1 MERSS
6 AATGVL
12 NETTLQ
18 ANQEKKTREARSQK
32 GRTSMRVAG
41 KLRMGHFPLPLAE
54 ANRIRGF
61 LHWPEGE
68 FSVID
73 PCAGCGDA
81 LVEITAGSR
90 AVCYGIELDAF
101 RAEAAAKSLQHV
113 IQGSCFDV
121 HCPVESYS
129 LAYVNPPYDYTGSE
143 RRGER
148 AEAVFFE
155 HTFRWIKPGAVLV
168 LVIPGSRLGAC
179 ADLLAVHF
187 RDKALYR
194 LTDPEAVKY
203 QQIVV
208 FGARRSQRERSRLKD
223 HEIRQ
228 AKQKLHDL
236 ARRHDSLPI
245 LPDHPDRAYSL
256 PPSGLVNWAYRGMP
270 LDAIEDLLP
279 KSSAYRHAIRILF
292 APPNEF
298 KGRPLTPLHGGHT
311 AICAVSGMLDGVFGS
326 GEFRHLAA
334 WNAVKV
340 VDRSEEVEDDGTIV
354 RRERE
359 RFVNE
364 LTLVFASGETAIL
377 R

>member
-1 MERSS
+1 
-6 AATGVL
+6 
-12 NETTLQ
+12 
-18 ANQEKKTREARSQK
+18 
-32 GRTSMRVAG
+32 MRLAG
-41 KLRMGHFPLPLAE
+41 QLRMGHFPLVAAE
-54 ANRIRGF
+54 ARRIRGF
-61 LHWPEGE
+61 FQWPEGE

-73 PCAGCGDA
+73 PCAGCGAA
-81 LVEITAGSR
+81 LVEITTGSK

-101 RAEAAAKSLQHV
+101 RAKEAVKALQHV

-129 LAYVNPPYDYTGSE
+129 LAYVNPPYDYTASE

-148 AEAVFFE
+148 AEAVFLE
-155 HTFRWIKPGAVLV
+155 QTFRWVKPGGVLV
-168 LVIPGSRLGAC
+168 LVIPGPRLGSC
-179 ADLLAVHF
+179 ADVLAVHF

-208 FGARRSQRERSRLKD
+208 FGVRRSQRERSRLKD

-245 LPDHPDRAYSL
+245 LPDQPDRVYGL

-279 KSSAYRHAIRILF
+279 KSGAYRRAARILF

-311 AICAVSGMLDGVFGS
+311 AIVAVSGMLDGIFGR
-326 GEFRHLAA
+326 GESRHVAA
-334 WNAVKV
+334 WNSVKV
-340 VDRSEEVEDDGTIV
+340 TDRFEEEEDGVITI
-354 RRERE
+354 RERE
-359 RFVNE
+359 RWSQG
-364 LTLVFASGETAIL
+364 LTLIYSNGHTAIL
-377 R
+377 TDGKKTA